1 MNAHEILT
9 LLEELKIL
17 KLGQVMDEPLDKIS
31 FGHCQQSHNE
41 YIPETFIA
49 VTSKS
54 FTSFIVLLFT
64 LQRLFPSE
72 LFFFVK
78 EQRRRVAH
86 KLDNSQYALKALRS
100 VHLSLPPSPWSNEV
114 PNIVTDIQGEL
125 CGMAAQECPRRNQLA
140 PITPTFVAHVDGTH
154 SGFASGCNPCLL
166 CPITGPFVCCRTCPE
181 Q

>member
-1 MNAHEILT
+1 MKAHEILT

-31 FGHCQQSHNE
+31 FGHCQQSRNE

-49 VTSKS
+49 VTWKS
-54 FTSFIVLLFT
+54 FTTFIVLLFT
-64 LQRLFPSE
+64 LQRLFQVNSVF
-72 LFFFVK
+72 LWRNK
-78 EQRRRVAH
+78 EERVAH
-86 KLDNSQYALKALRS
+86 KLDNSQCALKALRS
-100 VHLSLPPSPWSNEV
+100 VHLSLPPSPWAV
-114 PNIVTDIQGEL
+114 PNIVTDILGDL